1 MLPPPNPTHQ
11 RKDRNLETMT
21 NDPINPGEGWRIL
34 KPDEQPKEGDEVAMC
49 ATWTPID
56 NPSFRTGLATVRRR
70 IERTREQKDNE
81 ALTEFLR
88 IHGGGPPYS
97 MTWFAALA
105 YARKGEEK

>member
-1 MLPPPNPTHQ
+1 M
-11 RKDRNLETMT
+11 

-34 KPDEQPKEGDEVAMC
+34 ATREVKRFGDQA
-49 ATWTPID
+49 ATLGSWIEID
-56 NPSFRTGLATVRRR
+56 SCECGTSVHSGTVRRR
-70 IERTREQKDNE
+70 LEKTQEQKDNE

-105 YARKGEEK
+105 YARKSESK